1 MNYYGYTVYPNGD
14 ILGKQRTILKHKISK
29 KGYHYIKI
37 CRKGKS
43 KNMYVH
49 RLLAICYLSN
59 PEIKPTVHHIDDNTN
74 NNDLTN
80 LMWATMKEQS
90 DAKTKIRNMYN
101 NNTSG
106 YIGVYNYKNT
116 NIWRAS
122 LIVKGKNHYRI
133 CKTKELAIIARNE
146 LEELYLT

>member
-59 PEIKPTVHHIDDNTN
+59 PEIKPTVHHKDDNTH

-80 LMWATMKEQS
+80 LMWATAQEQS
-90 DAKTKIRNMYN
+90 DAKTKLRSDN
-101 NNTSG
+101 NSG
-106 YIGVYNYKNT
+106 TTGVYNYKNT

-122 LIVKGKNHYRI
+122 LIVKGKNHNRI
-133 CKTKELAIIARNE
+133 CKTKELAIIARKE